1 MREDLLHFI
10 WKYKKLQ
17 LKEMVTSNNGTLVI
31 INVGRHNR
39 EAGPDFF
46 NAKIKIG
53 DQLWAGNVEIHINSS
68 DWYVHHHEQ
77 DSNYDNVILHVV
89 WKDDMVIYRKDK
101 TTIPTLELKNYI
113 PKNILKNYQ
122 KLFESRGTK
131 FINCEKEIARANG
144 LVFNNWLERLYIER
158 LEQKTVLIDELL
170 ISSKND
176 WEKVLF
182 TMLLKNFGLKING
195 DSFLSLAN
203 ALDFSI
209 VRKLQKHSLQL
220 ESILFGL
227 TGLLEDDS
235 IFDAYYLAL
244 GKEYKHQ
251 KNKFGLTD
259 EGVLKPEFFKLRP
272 SNFPTI
278 RLAQFA
284 KVYALHHN
292 LFSALIDA
300 PNLTEVYNLFGV
312 TADNYWD
319 NHFTF
324 GKQSRKSIE
333 RLTKPFIDL
342 LVINTILPIKFSHAK
357 HLGKAVDSEIFH
369 IINHIKKEEN
379 GIVKNFGLAGVGIT
393 SAKESQAILQLYR
406 EYCTKNKC
414 LQCSVGSSLL
424 SGNN

>member
-10 WKYKKLQ
+10 WKYKKL
-17 LKEMVTSNNGTLVI
+17 LLNEMVTSNNKKLI
-31 INVGRHNR
+31 IVDVGIHNR

-53 DQLWAGNVEIHINSS
+53 GQLWAGNVEIHINSS

-77 DSNYDNVILHVV
+77 DNNYDNVILHVV
-89 WKDDMVIYRKDK
+89 WKDDMVIHRKDK
-101 TTIPTLELKNYI
+101 TTIPTLELKKYI
-113 PKNILKNYQ
+113 PRKTLSNYQ
-122 KLFESRGTK
+122 KLFENRSAK
-131 FINCEKEIARANG
+131 FINCEKEIAGTSG
-144 LVFNNWLERLYIER
+144 LRFNSWLERLYVER

-170 ISSKND
+170 VSSKNN
-176 WEKVLF
+176 WEKLLF

-220 ESILFGL
+220 ESVLFGL

-235 IFDAYYLAL
+235 IFDTYYLAL

-251 KNKFGLTD
+251 KNKFSLTD
-259 EGVLKPEFFKLRP
+259 EGVLKPDFFKLRP

-284 KVYALHHN
+284 KVYTLHHN
-292 LFSALIDA
+292 LFSVLIDA
-300 PNLTEVYNLFGV
+300 PNLTEIYNLFGI
-312 TADNYWD
+312 TANNYWD

-324 GKQSRKSIE
+324 GKQSRKSIK

-342 LVINTILPIKFSHAK
+342 LVINTILPIKFSYAK

-379 GIVKNFGLAGVGIT
+379 GIVKNFSLAGVDIT
-393 SAKESQAILQLYR
+393 SAKESQAVLQLYR
-406 EYCTKNKC
+406 EYCAKNKC

-424 SGNN
+424 NGNN

>member
-17 LKEMVTSNNGTLVI
+17 LNEMITSNNETLVI
-31 INVGRHNR
+31 VDVGIHNR
-39 EAGPDFF
+39 VAGPDFF

-53 DQLWAGNVEIHINSS
+53 GQLWAGNVEIHINSS

-89 WKDDMVIYRKDK
+89 WKDDMVIHRKDK
-101 TTIPTLELKNYI
+101 TTIPTLELKKYI
-113 PKNILKNYQ
+113 PRNILSNYQ
-122 KLFESRGTK
+122 KLFENRGAK
-131 FINCEKEIARANG
+131 FINCEKEIAGASG
-144 LVFNNWLERLYIER
+144 LGFNNWLERLYIER
-158 LEQKTVLIDELL
+158 LEQKTIFIEELL
-170 ISSKND
+170 VSSKND

-220 ESILFGL
+220 ESVLFGL

-235 IFDAYYLAL
+235 IFDTYYLAL

-251 KNKFGLTD
+251 KNKFSLTD

-284 KVYALHHN
+284 KVYTLHHN
-292 LFSALIDA
+292 LFSALINA
-300 PNLTEVYNLFGV
+300 SNLTEIYNLFGA
-312 TADNYWD
+312 TANSYWD

-324 GKQSRKSIE
+324 GKQSRKSIK
-333 RLTKPFIDL
+333 RLTKRFIDL
-342 LVINTILPIKFSHAK
+342 LVINTILPIKFSYAK
-357 HLGKAVDSEIFH
+357 HLGKEIDSEILH

-379 GIVKNFGLAGVGIT
+379 GIVKNFGLAGVDIT
-393 SAKESQAILQLYR
+393 SAKESQAVLQLYR

-424 SGNN
+424 SRNN